1 MGHPTLCTQ
10 SSRSDP
16 VAKPD
21 ALKDAGHR
29 DAETVVQGLAEA
41 LRENTTRLG
50 TDVHPDL
57 GMQWLEYGDALL
69 SLVETGVSG
78 NVGGEDMDVVSEDP
92 ERAGAV
98 NPESQTTQGNDDTQ
112 ECSNFAEL
120 EEDLEL
126 AWESLE
132 TARRC
137 LEMKAEDAASSSL
150 VRCHVRLADLLN
162 LQGLKESA
170 IEECRKAEKYS
181 KTQEE
186 KGLSSSH
193 LLRLQAEFSGLAA
206 EATIDVGE
214 GLSLAVQNSF
224 AAREPAVE
232 TPMEV
237 PVRKRPRVQSLDR
250 SSSEQKPQDT
260 TESAEEGERSP
271 AILELHTSS
280 RS

>member
-1 MGHPTLCTQ
+1 MDG
-10 SSRSDP
+10 SSQ
-16 VAKPD
+16 
-21 ALKDAGHR
+21 DAGHR

-41 LRENTTRLG
+41 LRENTARLG

-78 NVGGEDMDVVSEDP
+78 NVGEEMDVVSEDP
-92 ERAGAV
+92 QRAGAV
-98 NPESQTTQGNDDTQ
+98 ISESQTTQGNDDTQ
-112 ECSNFAEL
+112 ECSQFAEL

-150 VRCHVRLADLLN
+150 VRCHLRLGDLLN

-186 KGLSSSH
+186 KGLSSLH
-193 LLRLQAEFSGLAA
+193 LLRLQAELSGLTP
-206 EATIDVGE
+206 EATVDVGE
-214 GLSLAVQNSF
+214 GLAIQNSF
-224 AAREPAVE
+224 AAREQAVE
-232 TPMEV
+232 TPLEV

-250 SSSEQKPQDT
+250 CSSGQKPEDT
-260 TESAEEGERSP
+260 TESAE
-271 AILELHTSS
+271 A
-280 RS
+280 